1 MSAKKRAEILKA
13 INAKRIEIL
22 DLLDKNNLI
31 AAKEASVELQK
42 LQADYDAECE
52 DKPANNFKPINNMN
66 FNGGIATM
74 NKRKALNAAVRVM
87 LLRGYNALND
97 EQKQLLMPV
106 DAIDDPGQVE
116 GVANRGGVLVPVETA
131 NVIKEMSTGT
141 VRLRER
147 CDSYQTGTKSGT
159 IPAGENPEDGLTDF
173 DELPAGGMPT
183 GDEKF
188 SPINFNV
195 HDYGRVT
202 KVSKQLLSDA
212 NSDLMGFLTR
222 AFAKRQVNTENAR
235 VIATLEAAC
244 GATATA
250 VTGWKGIIGAINKS
264 IPLGVVGSAV
274 ILTNQDGWDYLDT
287 LTDEQGRPLLTLD
300 LKDHARYT
308 FRGYEVIVVESKFL
322 PTDEDDATTSHT
334 GTGIP
339 FFVGSLW
346 DAVIFV
352 EREGLEIAMS
362 EHAAFNQNAI
372 AVRVVTRFDVETKF
386 ASAMKKVTY
395 KAS

>member
-13 INAKRIEIL
+13 INAKRVEIL

-52 DKPANNFKPINNMN
+52 DKPANHFKPINI
-66 FNGGIATM
+66 NGGIATM

-106 DAIDDPGQVE
+106 DAIDNPGQVE

-159 IPAGENPEDGLTDF
+159 IPAGENPDDGLTDF
-173 DELPAGGMPT
+173 DELPAGGMPV

-346 DAVIFV
+346 DAVIFI

>member
-22 DLLDKNNLI
+22 DFLDENNLI

-42 LQADYDAECE
+42 LQADYDAECD
-52 DKPANNFKPINNMN
+52 DKPDNHFKPINNI
-66 FNGGIATM
+66 GGITM

-159 IPAGENPEDGLTDF
+159 IPAGENPDDGLTDF

-188 SPINFNV
+188 APINFNV

-346 DAVIFV
+346 DAVIFI

-372 AVRVVTRFDVETKF
+372 AVRVVTRFDVESKF

>member
-22 DLLDKNNLI
+22 DLLDKNDLT
-31 AAKEASVELQK
+31 AAKAASEKLQK
-42 LQADYDAECE
+42 LQADYDSECE
-52 DKPANNFKPINNMN
+52 DKPDNHFKPINNMN
-66 FNGGIATM
+66 LNGGIATM

-106 DAIDDPGQVE
+106 DSIDNPGQVE

-131 NVIKEMSTGT
+131 NVIKEMATGT

-159 IPAGENPEDGLTDF
+159 IPAGENPDDGLTDF
-173 DELPAGGMPT
+173 DELPAGGMPV

-202 KVSKQLLSDA
+202 KVSKELLSDA

-235 VIATLEAAC
+235 IIATLEAAC

-322 PTDEDDATTSHT
+322 PTDVDDATTSHT

-346 DAVIFV
+346 DAVIV
-352 EREGLEIAMS
+352 IEREGMEIAMS

-372 AVRVVTRFDVETKF
+372 AVRVVTRFDVESKF

>member
-13 INAKRIEIL
+13 INAKRIAIL
-22 DLLDKNNLI
+22 DLLDKNDLQ
-31 AAKEASVELQK
+31 AAKAASEELQK
-42 LQADYDAECE
+42 LQSDYDSECD
-52 DKPANNFKPINNMN
+52 DKPANHFKPINNMN
-66 FNGGIATM
+66 LNGGITM

-131 NVIKEMSTGT
+131 NVIKEMATGT

-188 SPINFNV
+188 APINFNV

-202 KVSKQLLSDA
+202 KVSKQLLADA

-235 VIATLEAAC
+235 IIATLEAAC
-244 GATATA
+244 GSTPTA

-308 FRGYEVIVVESKFL
+308 FRGYEVVVVESKFL
-322 PTDEDDATTSHT
+322 PTDET
-334 GTGIP
+334 TGIP

-346 DAVIFV
+346 DAVIV
-352 EREGLEIAMS
+352 IEREGLEIAMS

-372 AVRVVTRFDVETKF
+372 AVRVVTRFDVESKF

>member
-13 INAKRIEIL
+13 INAKRIAIL
-22 DLLDKNNLI
+22 DLLDKNDLQ
-31 AAKEASVELQK
+31 AAKAASEELQK
-42 LQADYDAECE
+42 LQSDYDSECD
-52 DKPANNFKPINNMN
+52 DKPANHFKPINNMN
-66 FNGGIATM
+66 LNGGITM

-131 NVIKEMSTGT
+131 NVIKEMATGT

-147 CDSYQTGTKSGT
+147 CDSYQTGTNSGT

-188 SPINFNV
+188 APINFNV

-202 KVSKQLLSDA
+202 KVSKQLLADA

-235 VIATLEAAC
+235 IIATLEAAC
-244 GATATA
+244 GSTATA

-308 FRGYEVIVVESKFL
+308 FRGYEVVVVESKFL
-322 PTDEDDATTSHT
+322 PTDET
-334 GTGIP
+334 TGIP

-346 DAVIFV
+346 DAVIV
-352 EREGLEIAMS
+352 IEREGLEIAMS

-372 AVRVVTRFDVETKF
+372 AVRVVTRFDVESKF